1 MKKYEPLF
9 YGEKDEWLRL
19 EEEERIALVL
29 DYHENLDEEFEGES
43 IRLHAAMHVVVENQI
58 ALGETYVENTVA
70 RIMRQG
76 ISAHEAIHAIAAI
89 LSEDIVSLLNSGEK
103 EFYTKKYRRKLEK
116 LTAKRWRKGQF

>member
-9 YGEKDEWLRL
+9 YGEKDEWLKL
-19 EEEERIALVL
+19 EDEERIALVL
-29 DYHENLDEEFEGES
+29 DYHENHDEEFEGES

-58 ALGETYVENTVA
+58 ALGEAYVEKTVA

-76 ISAHEAIHAIAAI
+76 VSAHEAIHAIAAI

-103 EFYTKKYRRKLEK
+103 EFSTKKYRRKLEK